1 MSSRA
6 KMPPPQTSPVS
17 QTAPSCPVSGLVS
30 LLEAEPRLEA
40 IAFNPSSQR
49 LSIATLG
56 GDIDGRLAR
65 RVTEAMLTT
74 YKPCPQHTPKGCHIC
89 RVRPE
94 ISPGHARILISEKL
108 GTTLLRKAT
117 CVTAIS
123 LWQWVKLVWPSYAPR
138 QKGTLEEHSET
149 EWKPMAG
156 LAAGCAVFGLGGWA
170 LDMAQA
176 PSWIPLA
183 AYLLAYLCGG
193 WDAAG
198 DAWSRLKRGQLD
210 IHFLMLSVAA
220 GAAIIGA
227 WREGALLLFLFSAS
241 GAMEH
246 YAMGR
251 TRREISS
258 LLSGAPKTAL
268 VIEGNK
274 ESEIPIEALR
284 PGMIVRVTAGGQI
297 PVDMTILRGQSECD
311 ESNLT
316 GESIPVPKTPGDTA
330 LAGTIN
336 VGGILEGPVLRPAS
350 ESSLQHIIRLIR
362 EAQGLRAPSQN
373 FTDRFG
379 TTYTWSILTICLVM
393 FFVWWL
399 GLGLPP
405 FEGTPE
411 TRSAFYRAMTLL
423 VVASPCA
430 LVLSVPSGI
439 LSAIAAGAR
448 RGILFRGGAPIE
460 NLALVNVV
468 ALDKTGTLTS
478 GQLTL
483 TSLEMVGGSEKE
495 LLTISYALARHSSHP
510 LSRAICRLALEQGAT
525 DRETKEHE
533 TLPGRG
539 VRAKIEGHN
548 CALGSRAF
556 VATETG
562 LTLPDSPEAGD
573 AAEVW
578 VAGDGAVG
586 CLRFRD
592 EIRPQSKGLLDQLH
606 QRGIRTIMLTGDR
619 EGPSTAMGQA
629 AGVGKI
635 QSGLLPEEKVRAI
648 EELKEGGK
656 YRVAMVGDGVN
667 DAPCLA
673 AADIGVAMGAR
684 GSDAALEQA
693 EVILMN
699 DRLEN
704 FVMALDLSRNAR
716 RVIHQ
721 NIFIALGTV
730 GIMVVATFLYPLP
743 LALGVAAH
751 EGSTVVVVL
760 NSLRLLLVRRCG
772 ARSAP

>member
-1 MSSRA
+1 MIARSTVLPRGA
-6 KMPPPQTSPVS
+6 AEHHPAPP
-17 QTAPSCPVSGLVS
+17 CPVARLAA
-30 LLEAEPRLEA
+30 LLQEEPRLEA
-40 IAFNPSSQR
+40 VAFNPATRR

-56 GDIDGRLAR
+56 GDTDGYLAR
-65 RVTEAMLTT
+65 RVSETMLTSHE
-74 YKPCPQHTPKGCHIC
+74 PCPHF
-89 RVRPE
+89 RPE
-94 ISPGHARILISEKL
+94 KCEVCGVSAEHLPGTSRVLVSEKF
-108 GTTLLRKAT
+108 GTTLVRKAT

-123 LWQWVKLVWPSYAPR
+123 LWQWVKLVWPAYAPR
-138 QKGTLEEHSET
+138 QQGTIEEHSEH
-149 EWKPMAG
+149 EWKPMAA
-156 LAAGCAVFGLGGWA
+156 LAAGCAVFGLAGWI
-170 LDMAQA
+170 LDANHA
-176 PSWIPLA
+176 PAWMPLT
-183 AYLLAYLCGG
+183 AYILAYICGG

-198 DAWSRLKRGQLD
+198 DAWQRLKSGQLD
-210 IHFLMLSVAA
+210 IHFLMIAVAG
-220 GAAIIGA
+220 GAAAIGA

-251 TRREISS
+251 TRREIGA
-258 LLSGAPKTAL
+258 LLRGAPKTAL
-268 VIEGNK
+268 VIDDGRER
-274 ESEIPIEALR
+274 EIPVDDLL
-284 PGMIVRVTAGGQI
+284 PGMTVRVVAGGQI
-297 PVDMTILRGQSECD
+297 PVDMTVTRGHSECD

-316 GESIPVPKTPGDTA
+316 GESVPVPKGQGDTA

-336 VGGILEGPVLRPAS
+336 LSGVLEGAVLRPAA
-350 ESSLQHIIRLIR
+350 ESSLQRIIRLIR
-362 EAQGLRAPSQN
+362 EAQGLRAPSQT

-379 TTYTWSILTICLVM
+379 TTYTWIILSACTIM

-399 GLGLPP
+399 GVGLPP
-405 FEGTPE
+405 FTGTEE

-483 TSLEMVGGSEKE
+483 AGIEMVRGTEAE
-495 LLTISYALARHSSHP
+495 LLAAAQALARHSAHP
-510 LSRAICRLALEQGAT
+510 LSRAIRRLALQRGTPEQDA
-525 DRETKEHE
+525 EKHE

-539 VRAKIEGHN
+539 VRAVLAGH
-548 CALGSRAF
+548 AAVLGSRAF
-556 VATETG
+556 VAAETG
-562 LTLPDSPEAGD
+562 IDLPDAPHASD

-592 EIRPQSKGLLDQLH
+592 EVRPQSRELLDKLRA
-606 QRGIRTIMLTGDR
+606 RGIRTVMLTGDR
-619 EGPSTAMGQA
+619 HGPAEAMGRA
-629 AGVGKI
+629 AGVEEI
-635 QSGLLPEEKVRAI
+635 RAGLLPKNKVAAV
-648 EELKEGGK
+648 EELKDGGK
-656 YRVAMVGDGVN
+656 NRVAMVGDGVN

-693 EVILMN
+693 EVVLMN

-704 FVMALDLSRNAR
+704 FLLALDLSTDAR
-716 RVIHQ
+716 RIIRQ
-721 NIFIALGTV
+721 NMVVALGTV
-730 GIMVVATFLYPLP
+730 GLMALATFVFPVP

-760 NSLRLLLVRRCG
+760 NSLRLLFMRRT
-772 ARSAP
+772 